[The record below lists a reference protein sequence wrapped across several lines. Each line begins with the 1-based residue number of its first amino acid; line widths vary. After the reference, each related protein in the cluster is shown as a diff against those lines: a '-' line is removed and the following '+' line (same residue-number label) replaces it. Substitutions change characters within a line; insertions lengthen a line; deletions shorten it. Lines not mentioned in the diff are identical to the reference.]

1 MNYKKQIF
9 RILGAL
15 LPALMLSGLAKAQDA
30 AAPGAIAPEKL
41 SIWTSGAGILMVAT
55 IIILMAVIYIMG
67 KIVKTLIEE
76 DTLQIARDRKAK
88 KGLLTVLVLLGST
101 LMANAQDAAAAAVD
115 TVPMVLDMEA
125 TVFWI
130 LLGVLVFEFVVI
142 LVLCFILYT
151 FLVRKGLIQ
160 PFQSVMP
167 KWLQWNTMMGSDK
180 PIEKE
185 AEQLIDHDYDG
196 IQELDNGMPPMLKY
210 IFIGTILF
218 AVYYWTDYH
227 VIKASPLSIAEYE
240 AQIEQGEQDR
250 LEYIKKAGASVD
262 ENSVTLLA
270 DASMIGGGEKIYV
283 QNCVACHGDKGQ
295 GGVGPNL
302 TDPYWIHGGDIH
314 SIFKTIK
321 YGVPEKGMR
330 SWQSE
335 IKPAD
340 MQAVVSYIIT
350 AFGNKNVAGGKAP
363 QGDLYSAAA
372 PAAGA
377 DSSKTSAPADSNS
390 AAPAKP

>member
-1 MNYKKQIF
+1 MKHKKQLF

-15 LPALMLSGLAKAQDA
+15 LPAMMLGGIAHAQEATAPAPVA
-30 AAPGAIAPEKL
+30 AEKL

-55 IIILMAVIYIMG
+55 IIILMAVIYILG

-76 DTLQIARDRKAK
+76 DTLHVARSMKAK
-88 KGLLTVLVLLGST
+88 KGLLTVFILLGST
-101 LMANAQDAAAAAVD
+101 LITQAQDVAAVD
-115 TVPMVLDMEA
+115 SVPMILDMEA

-142 LVLCFILYT
+142 LILCFILYT

-160 PFQSVMP
+160 PFHMVLPTWM
-167 KWLQWNTMMGSDK
+167 QWNTMMGSDT

-210 IFIGTILF
+210 IFIATILF

-227 VIKASPLSIAEYE
+227 VAKTSPLMIAEYE

-262 ENSVTLLA
+262 ENTVTLLA
-270 DASMIGGGEKIYV
+270 DASMIAGGEKIYA

-302 TDPYWIHGGDIH
+302 TDPYWIHGGDIQ
-314 SIFKTIK
+314 SIFKTVK

-340 MQAVVSYIIT
+340 MQAVVSYIMT

-363 QGDLYSAAA
+363 QGELYN
-372 PAAGA
+372 AGIA
-377 DSSKTSAPADSNS
+377 DSTKTTAATDSTN
-390 AAPAKP
+390 AVPAKP

>member
-1 MNYKKQIF
+1 MKHKKQLF

-15 LPALMLSGLAKAQDA
+15 LPAMMLGGIAHAQDA
-30 AAPGAIAPEKL
+30 AAPAPVAAEKL

-55 IIILMAVIYIMG
+55 IVILMAVIYILG

-76 DTLQIARDRKAK
+76 DTLQVARNMKAK

-101 LMANAQDAAAAAVD
+101 FITHAQDAAAAAVD
-115 TVPMVLDMEA
+115 SVPMVFDMEA

-160 PFQSVMP
+160 PFRNVMP
-167 KWLQWNTMMGSDK
+167 KWMQWNTMMGSDK

-210 IFIGTILF
+210 IFIATIAF
-218 AVYYWTDYH
+218 AVYYIADYH
-227 VIKASPLSIAEYE
+227 VFKTSPLMIAEYE
-240 AQIEQGEQDR
+240 AQIEQGELDR

-262 ENSVTLLA
+262 ENSVTLLD
-270 DASMIGGGEKIYV
+270 DATMLAGGEKIYV

-314 SIFKTIK
+314 SIFKTVK

-350 AFGNKNVAGGKAP
+350 SFGNKNVAGGKAP
-363 QGDLYSAAA
+363 QGELYNAA

-377 DSSKTSAPADSNS
+377 ADSTKAATPADSTN
-390 AAPAKP
+390 AVPAKP

>member
-1 MNYKKQIF
+1 MKHKKQLF

-15 LPALMLSGLAKAQDA
+15 LPALMLGGKAYAQEASMPAPVA
-30 AAPGAIAPEKL
+30 AEKL

-55 IIILMAVIYIMG
+55 IIILMAVIYILG
-67 KIVKTLIEE
+67 KIVKFLIEE
-76 DTLQIARDRKAK
+76 DTLQVARSMKAK
-88 KGLLTVLVLLGST
+88 KGLLTVFILLGST
-101 LMANAQDAAAAAVD
+101 LITQAQDAAAVNS
-115 TVPMVLDMEA
+115 VPMMLDMEA

-142 LVLCFILYT
+142 LILCFILYT

-160 PFQSVMP
+160 PFHMVLPTWM
-167 KWLQWNTMMGSDK
+167 QWNTMMGSDT

-210 IFIGTILF
+210 IFIATILF

-227 VIKASPLSIAEYE
+227 IVKASPLMIAEYE

-262 ENSVTLLA
+262 ENTVTLLA
-270 DASMIGGGEKIYV
+270 DASMIAGGEKLYT

-340 MQAVVSYIIT
+340 MQAVVSYIMT
-350 AFGNKNVAGGKAP
+350 AFGNKNVTGGKAP
-363 QGDLYSAAA
+363 QGELYNAVI
-372 PAAGA
+372 A
-377 DSSKTSAPADSNS
+377 DSSKTSAATDSTN
-390 AAPAKP
+390 AVPAKP